1 MIGKLTGKV
10 DSLGEDNA
18 LIDVNGVGYIVA
30 CSTPTLARLSVG
42 GPASLLIETRLRD
55 EIMAL
60 YGFFDAAE
68 RDWFRLL
75 TTVQGVGAK
84 VGLSILSAVPAERL
98 QLAIA
103 SGDKAAITR
112 ADGVGPKLALRI
124 VTELKDKAGAIGA
137 RFEPA
142 ARATAAASNVEPAA
156 SSTADAVSALVNLGY
171 ARSDAYGAVAAA
183 AKKLGDDGKLADLI
197 RIGLKELAA

>member
-10 DSLGEDNA
+10 DTVGIDNII
-18 LIDVNGVGYIVA
+18 LDVGGVGYVVA
-30 CSTPTLARLSVG
+30 CSTPTLARLQPG
-42 GPASLLIETRLRD
+42 GPASLLIETRVRD

-68 RDWFRLL
+68 RDWFKLL

-103 SGDKAAITR
+103 SGDKASVQR
-112 ADGVGPKLALRI
+112 ADGVGAKLALRI
-124 VTELKDKAGAIGA
+124 VAELKDKAGTIGVS
-137 RFEPA
+137 FEPI
-142 ARATAAASNVEPAA
+142 ARLASEPAGNTPT
-156 SSTADAVSALVNLGY
+156 SDAVSALVNLGY
-171 ARSDAYGAVAAA
+171 ARADAYGAVAAA
-183 AKKLGDDGKLADLI
+183 AKKLGDEAKLPDLI
-197 RIGLKELAA
+197 RVGLKELAA

>member
-10 DSLGEDNA
+10 DSVATDH
-18 LIDVNGVGYIVA
+18 LILDVNGVGYVVA
-30 CSTPTLARLSVG
+30 CSTPTLARLSPG
-42 GPASLLIETRLRD
+42 APAALLIETRVRD

-84 VGLSILSAVPAERL
+84 VGLSILSAVPADKL

-103 SGDKAAITR
+103 SGDKASVQR
-112 ADGVGPKLALRI
+112 ADGVGAKLALRI
-124 VTELKDKAGAIGA
+124 VTELKDKAGSIGVT
-137 RFEPA
+137 FEPA
-142 ARATAAASNVEPAA
+142 PARGGNAGENVHNTP
-156 SSTADAVSALVNLGY
+156 TNDAVSALVNLGY
-171 ARSDAYGAVAAA
+171 ARADAYGAVAAA
-183 AKKLGDDGKLADLI
+183 AKQLGDGARLSDLI
-197 RIGLKELAA
+197 RIGLKELSA